1 MGQRMWGQ
9 PREVMR
15 RRRAQGKG
23 YAGEGMW
30 RGRESQAQGNTAGG
44 GPGERM
50 RGWWRDL
57 AEGSLGEGGVS
68 GGPTEGSGREGMGGG
83 GPQMEGDRTG
93 GPTKGSHLAQLLLRA
108 NALQSHPKAHTE
120 PLPLQPCNP
129 KVRHGGCMHWGDM
142 LGCTVCWEPSVP
154 VHTGYIM
161 VPKCSPGSAVCCEQC
176 VLPSPLSCAKSCCKE
191 G

>member
-1 MGQRMWGQ
+1 MGGLWARGRGQCLGQRMWGQ

-83 GPQMEGDRTG
+83 GLRWKGTGQGAPQRGAIWLSCSSELTLCRAIPKPTLSLCHCSPAILKSDTG
-93 GPTKGSHLAQLLLRA
+93 GACVGGTCWV
-108 NALQSHPKAHTE
+108 AL
-120 PLPLQPCNP
+120 
-129 KVRHGGCMHWGDM
+129 
-142 LGCTVCWEPSVP
+142 
-154 VHTGYIM
+154 
-161 VPKCSPGSAVCCEQC
+161 C
-176 VLPSPLSCAKSCCKE
+176 VGSPLFPSTQ
-191 G
+191 GT